1 MQGKKHME
9 VQNSCTVV
17 FLYTRG
23 INRSTTIMELVW
35 DMFEI
40 LLWFIGV
47 FFLHVYHAK
56 GSFEVVLHKI
66 PNQVHYLAVASLLL
80 RFELLKPLTNF

>member
-1 MQGKKHME
+1 ME

-40 LLWFIGV
+40 LLWFTGV

-56 GSFEVVLHKI
+56 GSFDIVLSKI
-66 PNQVHYLAVASLLL
+66 PNQDHYLAVASLLQ
-80 RFELLKPLTNF
+80 RFALFKPLTNF